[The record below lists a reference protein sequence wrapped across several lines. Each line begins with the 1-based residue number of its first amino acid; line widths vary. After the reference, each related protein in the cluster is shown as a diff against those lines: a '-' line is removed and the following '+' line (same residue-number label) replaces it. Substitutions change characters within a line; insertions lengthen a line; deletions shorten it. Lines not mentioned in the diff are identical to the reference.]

1 MMNKKPKKTVKRKVA
16 TVVANKFRKP
26 GKKKFEV
33 KAVKPK
39 KKKTVKPKVKTTVKK
54 KVVTAVLNKLRKP
67 EKKKFEVKVK
77 KGLKY
82 K

>member
-1 MMNKKPKKTVKRKVA
+1 MNKNPKKPKKTVKRKLA

-26 GKKKFEV
+26 ENKKFAV

-39 KKKTVKPKVKTTVKK
+39 GKKVLKR
-54 KVVTAVLNKLRKP
+54 KVVTAAVNKLRKP
-67 EKKKFEVKVK
+67 AKKKFEIKNAKSSKVK
-77 KGLKY
+77 Y